1 MLAARRR
8 NLDSTGDAVIWLTG
22 QIRLDVTASATAAAV
37 GLVARLAESDLVDEN
52 RSRRRRCRVTA
63 TTAAAAVAVA
73 VAERHGATVDTNGY
87 YVDADDDN
95 VKTKKHVVV
104 VVVVA
109 AAAEVEKVDNET
121 WQYEDGREVSEVNG
135 HVDDDW
141 DLHLLPDGIVSQ
153 DRAELNRCPD
163 RLFDLNC

>member
-1 MLAARRR
+1 MLEENESSDDTDWTKLVMEMYEVCVEHR
-8 NLDSTGDAVIWLTG
+8 DPTDAV
-22 QIRLDVTASATAAAV
+22 V
-37 GLVARLAESDLVDEN
+37 
-52 RSRRRRCRVTA
+52 
-63 TTAAAAVAVA
+63 AAAAVAVA

-95 VKTKKHVVV
+95 VKTKKHVVVV